1 MTIRLLGALALVCS
15 AWGQTPAFEVA
26 SVKMSEPITPELV
39 NSGRLQMGVTI
50 DSKYVRIS
58 KLSLLEL
65 VALAF
70 QVKGHEFTTL
80 PWMATQR
87 YDIQA
92 KLPEGASRGQVP
104 AMLQELLAE
113 RLKLKYHREPQ
124 ERKVYALVV
133 AKGGH
138 KMKEAAPDET
148 TAPVAAAGA
157 GQIRGGLA
165 VAPGGSVAIVGAGG
179 NSAITPGP
187 NGGVHVESP
196 RMTMGRLVN
205 TIGRYVDLPLLDM
218 TDLKGE
224 YEVALDVSGE
234 DVRNAAR
241 SKGFAMRTTPAGEE
255 ASDPVGASLRTS
267 LEKLGLKL
275 EGRKLAVNV
284 IVVDSAEKIPAEN

>member
-70 QVKGHEFTTL
+70 QVKSYEYTTP

-92 KLPEGASRGQVP
+92 KLPEGASRGQAP
-104 AMLQELLAE
+104 AMLQALLAE

-124 ERKVYALVV
+124 ERRVYALVV
-133 AKGGH
+133 AKGGP
-138 KMKEAAPDET
+138 KMKEAAPEE
-148 TAPVAAAGA
+148 APAAPSAPG
-157 GQIRGGLA
+157 GQIKGGLV
-165 VAPGGSVAIVGAGG
+165 VAPGGSMATVGVGG

-187 NGGVHVESP
+187 NGGVHVESK
-196 RMTMGRLVN
+196 RMTMGRLVS
-205 TIGRYVDLPLLDM
+205 TIARYVDLPLIDATGL
-218 TDLKGE
+218 TPA

-234 DVRNAAR
+234 EVRNAAR
-241 SKGFAMRTTPAGEE
+241 SAGMAMRTTPAGEE
-255 ASDPVGASLRTS
+255 AAEPSGGSLRAS
-267 LEKLGLKL
+267 LEKLGLRM
-275 EGRKLAVNV
+275 EGRKMPVNV
-284 IVVDSAEKIPAEN
+284 IVVDSAEKVPTEN

>member
-1 MTIRLLGALALVCS
+1 MTIRLLGALALVGS

-26 SVKMSEPITPELV
+26 SVKMSEPITPEMV
-39 NSGRLQMGVTI
+39 NAGRLQMGVTI
-50 DSKYVRIS
+50 DSKYVRIN

-80 PWMATQR
+80 PWMAAQR

-92 KLPEGASRGQVP
+92 KLPEGATRGQVP
-104 AMLQELLAE
+104 AMLQALLVE
-113 RLKLKYHREPQ
+113 RLQLKYHREQ
-124 ERKVYALVV
+124 QDRKVYALVV

-138 KMKEAAPDET
+138 KMKAAAPQET
-148 TAPVAAAGA
+148 PPPPSGPP

-165 VAPGGSVAIVGAGG
+165 VAPGGAVTTVGSAG

-187 NGGVHVESP
+187 NGGVHVESS
-196 RMTMGRLVN
+196 RITMQGLVN
-205 TIGRYVDLPLLDM
+205 TIARYVELPLLDM

-224 YEVALDVSGE
+224 FEVALDVSAE

-241 SKGFAMRTTPAGEE
+241 SKGFAMKTTPAGEE
-255 ASDPVGASLRTS
+255 AADPVGPSLRAS
-267 LEKLGLKL
+267 IEKLGLRL
-275 EGRKLAVNV
+275 EGRKLPVNV
-284 IVVDSAEKIPAEN
+284 IVVDSAEKVPVEN